1 MLRSGIN
8 RLSGAG
14 EYQVKTFWMIL
25 AAVGGIAA
33 AFFAFRENFDNAFV
47 AAAGGAVCWILS
59 YRQQLREKLPKDDD
73 EKQEDEAP
81 DEDVPS

>member
-1 MLRSGIN
+1 
-8 RLSGAG
+8 
-14 EYQVKTFWMIL
+14 VKTFWMIL

-47 AAAGGAVCWILS
+47 AAAAGAVCWFLS

-73 EKQEDEAP
+73 DKQEDEAP